1 MDATRVRALTA
12 EILSL
17 PDPERGVL
25 AQAVLPAL
33 LTTPAGL
40 ASLDEA
46 LGALSDTELD
56 ALVERARHR
65 PRDLTEAT
73 VAEILDEALRAV
85 RAPRR
90 P

>member
-1 MDATRVRALTA
+1 MDTTRVRTLTA

-17 PDPERGVL
+17 PDPEQAVL

-40 ASLDEA
+40 TSLDEA
-46 LGALSDTELD
+46 LGALSDADLD

-65 PRDLTEAT
+65 ARDLTEGT
-73 VAEILDEALRAV
+73 VAEILDEALRASRV
-85 RAPRR
+85 
-90 P
+90 